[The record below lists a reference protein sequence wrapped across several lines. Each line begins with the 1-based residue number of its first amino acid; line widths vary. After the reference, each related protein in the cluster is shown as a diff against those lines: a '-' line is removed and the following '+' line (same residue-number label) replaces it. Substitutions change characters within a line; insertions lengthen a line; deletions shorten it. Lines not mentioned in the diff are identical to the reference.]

1 MMKELE
7 RFDVDKDNM
16 GNLFDKAQRNF
27 DVLEEHGGGL
37 TNP

>member
-27 DVLEEHGGGL
+27 DVLEEHGGSI
-37 TNP
+37 NP